1 VRTALLPALLAAL
14 ILVLPGCYSFTGA
27 SVPSH
32 LKTIAIPLLD
42 DQSGFGEP
50 NLREDMTTAL
60 ITAFT
65 NDNTLR
71 IADRSSA
78 DAVLEGVILP
88 IKDGPLVV
96 TGGEQVTTNRITIS
110 VKMTFQDLKLRKKVW
125 EKTFTNTGDYDPGG
139 GFTAREEGIQE
150 ATRKITDDVL
160 LDTVSGW

>member
-1 VRTALLPALLAAL
+1 VRTRLLHALVAAG
-14 ILVLPGCYSFTGA
+14 ILMQAGCYSFTGA

-50 NLREDMTTAL
+50 NLREDITTAL
-60 ITAFT
+60 INAFT
-65 NDNTLR
+65 SDNTLS

-125 EKTFTNTGDYDPGG
+125 EKTYTNTGDYDPGG
-139 GFTAREEGIQE
+139 GFTAREGGITE
-150 ATRKITDDVL
+150 ATRKITDDVV

>member
-1 VRTALLPALLAAL
+1 VLFAAGV
-14 ILVLPGCYSFTGA
+14 LVLAGCYSFTGA

-50 NLREDMTTAL
+50 NLREDITTAL
-60 ITAFT
+60 INAFT

-71 IADRSSA
+71 IAERSSA

-110 VKMTFQDLKLRKKVW
+110 VKITFQDLKLRKQIW

-139 GFTAREEGIQE
+139 GFTAREEGISE
-150 ATRKITDDVL
+150 ATRKITEDVV